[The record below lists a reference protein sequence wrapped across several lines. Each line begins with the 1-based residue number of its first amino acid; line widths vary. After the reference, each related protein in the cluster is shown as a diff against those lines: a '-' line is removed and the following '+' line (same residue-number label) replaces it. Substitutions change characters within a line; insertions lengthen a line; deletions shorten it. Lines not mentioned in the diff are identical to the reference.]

1 MPKRSTQHS
10 MDYWLLGIVI
20 ILSLIGML
28 MLASASVVIST
39 DKFADPYYMIKHQ
52 LLFGFIPGFFLLIL
66 FSKID
71 YKFWQ
76 KYATLLY
83 IVSVVAL
90 ILVFVPGL
98 GFMHGGGR
106 RWITLGFTTLQP
118 SEFAKLGLTI
128 FLSAW
133 FVKKGEE
140 VRNFMYGFIPFL
152 MILGI
157 IAVLIILE
165 PDIGT
170 LSIVMVNGVSIAFAA
185 RTKIMHLF
193 LLLIAGFFGFF
204 ALIHKA
210 TYRLNRITAFL
221 DSSVDTSRISYQ
233 IHQALIAIGSGG
245 WFGLGLGQSRQKY
258 KYVPEVTGDSI
269 FAIIAE
275 ELGFIVTVLI
285 LLLFFLLLYRIYKIG
300 RASEDPFAKYVS
312 AGIMAWLG
320 YQTLINVGSMIKLV
334 PLTGLPLPFVSFGS
348 SALWVIMMGTGIV
361 LNISKSTR

>member
-1 MPKRSTQHS
+1 
-10 MDYWLLGIVI
+10 MDYWLLGMVI

-39 DKFADPYYMIKHQ
+39 DKFADPYYMIKRQ
-52 LLFGFIPGFFLLIL
+52 ILFGFIPGFVLLAV

-71 YKFWQ
+71 YKLWQ
-76 KYATLLY
+76 KYATPLY
-83 IVSVVAL
+83 ILSVIAL

-98 GFMHGGGR
+98 GFMHGGGK

-133 FVKKGEE
+133 FVKKGEDI
-140 VRNFMYGFIPFL
+140 RNFTYGFIPFL
-152 MILGI
+152 MLLGI

-170 LSIVMVNGVSIAFAA
+170 LSVIIVTSVAIAFAA
-185 RTKIMHLF
+185 RTKITHLF
-193 LLLIAGFFGFF
+193 LLFLAGLSGFW

-210 TYRLNRITAFL
+210 TYRLNRITTFW
-221 DSSVDTSRISYQ
+221 DSSVDTRGMSYQ

-258 KYVPEVTGDSI
+258 KYLPEVTSDSI

-275 ELGFIVTVLI
+275 ELGFIVTALI
-285 LLLFFLLLYRIYKIG
+285 LLLFFLFLYRIYKIG
-300 RASEDPFAKYVS
+300 RASEDSFAKYVS

-348 SALWVIMMGTGIV
+348 SALWVIMIGIGIV
-361 LNISKSTR
+361 LNISKFTR

>member
-1 MPKRSTQHS
+1 

-20 ILSLIGML
+20 ILSLVGML
-28 MLASASVVIST
+28 MLASASVVMST

-52 LLFGFIPGFFLLIL
+52 IFFGFIPGFFLLVI

-71 YKFWQ
+71 YKLWQ
-76 KYATLLY
+76 KYATPLY
-83 IVSVVAL
+83 IVSVIAL
-90 ILVFVPGL
+90 VLVFVPGL
-98 GFMHGGGR
+98 GFMHGGGK

-140 VRNFMYGFIPFL
+140 ARNFTYGFIPFL
-152 MILGI
+152 MIMGI
-157 IAVLIILE
+157 IAVLVILE

-170 LSIVMVNGVSIAFAA
+170 LSVIMVSGVAVAFAA
-185 RTKIMHLF
+185 RTKITHLF
-193 LLLIAGFFGFF
+193 LLLIAGLSGFF
-204 ALIHKA
+204 VLIYKA
-210 TYRLNRITAFL
+210 TYRLNRITAFF
-221 DSSVDTSRISYQ
+221 DSSVDTQGISYQ

-258 KYVPEVTGDSI
+258 KYLPEVTGDSI

-275 ELGFIVTVLI
+275 ELGFIVTTLI
-285 LLLFFLLLYRIYKIG
+285 LLLFFFLLYRIYKIG
-300 RASEDPFAKYVS
+300 RASGDPFAKYVS
-312 AGIMAWLG
+312 TGIMAWLG

-348 SALWVIMMGTGIV
+348 SALWVIMIGIGII
-361 LNISKSTR
+361 LNISKFTRER